1 MSAARGTGPGEPAR
15 SDRPK
20 GSARARILARLR
32 ESLERREMVEHPGR
46 FDARRAPQPDPIDT
60 FAEAFRA
67 AGGSCVR
74 VASLAEASA
83 WLAEHSKAHG
93 SVVLG
98 EGVPLEVQPTLPE
111 APPESAPLAVSWAR
125 GAVAETGTLLLDAR
139 DGRRA
144 QLLTPTHVVLVRAE
158 AVHATLVDALEA
170 IRDDLPSAVGLHS
183 GPSKSA
189 DIGQVMVR
197 GVHGPGDVVAVV
209 IG

>member
-1 MSAARGTGPGEPAR
+1 MSAG
-15 SDRPK
+15 
-20 GSARARILARLR
+20 RARILARLR
-32 ESLERREMVEHPGR
+32 ASLERREAVEHPGR
-46 FDARRAPQPDPIDT
+46 FDARRSPQPDPIDA
-60 FAEAFRA
+60 FDEAFRA

-74 VASLAEASA
+74 VASLGEVAA

-93 SVVLG
+93 SVALG
-98 EGVPLEVQPTLPE
+98 EGVPPEVRPPLQG
-111 APPESAPLAVSWAR
+111 APPETARLAVSWAR

-144 QLLTPTHVVLVRAE
+144 QLLAPTHVVLVQAVT
-158 AVHATLVDALEA
+158 VHAALVDALEA